1 MKKASKIF
9 AAMLV
14 FTAFMFNGYAAMGK
28 TSGNLVLYSNHEIVS
43 PGTGSADLLPDPPE
57 DIRPLPP
64 LPPPH

>member
-14 FTAFMFNGYAAMGK
+14 FAAFMFNGYASIGK
-28 TSGNLVLYSNHEIVS
+28 TSTNALFSAKQETVN
-43 PGTGSADLLPDPPE
+43 PGQGSVDLLPDPPE

-64 LPPPH
+64 LPPPR